1 MLISLWNKLYAN
13 AFNKGNPAHVDRMS
27 ISERAI
33 KISELQMRLDRI
45 ENDREKQT
53 MFDSYPMGVQKMLDD
68 LWAQLYSDNG
78 RKNIPNTG
86 GTWKGKAGES
96 MWIPDDNVIPPN
108 KGYSNMKHKT
118 WGRIKHEN
126 NIKGIVFNDGRADFK
141 PIALY
146 SVALDWEKALGLDG
160 LRYLVNTGDRQYLH
174 EAAFSKLAN
183 QLGCSVQNIKEIK
196 EHKNLVW
203 HEETDCKTMQL
214 VVREVHDNVKH
225 FGGIAMLAIVLK

>member
-1 MLISLWNKLYAN
+1 
-13 AFNKGNPAHVDRMS
+13 
-27 ISERAI
+27 
-33 KISELQMRLDRI
+33 
-45 ENDREKQT
+45 
-53 MFDSYPMGVQKMLDD
+53 
-68 LWAQLYSDNG
+68 
-78 RKNIPNTG
+78 
-86 GTWKGKAGES
+86 
-96 MWIPDDNVIPPN
+96 
-108 KGYSNMKHKT
+108 MKHKT